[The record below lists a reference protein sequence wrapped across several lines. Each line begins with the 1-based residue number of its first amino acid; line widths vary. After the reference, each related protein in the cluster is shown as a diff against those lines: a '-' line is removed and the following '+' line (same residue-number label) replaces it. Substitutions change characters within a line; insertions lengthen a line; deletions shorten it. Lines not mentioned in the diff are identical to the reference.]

1 MRFYFYDPIFLT
13 RPMPITCPLGLHRIN
28 QEEFA
33 ELDYRVMRVAFECQ
47 NELGRLC
54 EEAIYQNDMVARLTA
69 AGLSAATEVRVTVTH
84 GDFVKTYWLDLI
96 VATAGIYE
104 LKTAISLTGPH
115 EAQLLNYLFL
125 CGAHHG
131 KLINFRPAQVESR
144 FVNTTLTQAERR
156 RFEVDTSAWLE
167 REPTDQIFR
176 ESLLSLLNDW
186 GCWLDLELYT
196 EALIHI
202 AGGEGRGVQRLPLAR
217 DGVSLGTQCFHMLN
231 PETAFRVTALTA
243 GTSNYE
249 HHLRAMLRLSP
260 LRTLQWANLG
270 RQKIQLVSLTK

>member
-1 MRFYFYDPIFLT
+1 
-13 RPMPITCPLGLHRIN
+13 MPITGPLGLKPIN

-54 EEAIYQNDMVARLTA
+54 EEAIYQKDMVARLEA

-84 GDFVKTYWLDLI
+84 RDYVKTYLLDLI
-96 VATAGIYE
+96 VAHAGIYE
-104 LKTAISLTGPH
+104 LKTALGLAGPH

-125 CGAHHG
+125 CGARHG

-144 FVNTTLTQAERR
+144 FVNTTLTQPERR
-156 RFEVDTSAWLE
+156 RFEVDTEAWLE
-167 REPTDQIFR
+167 RDQTDRIFR
-176 ESLLSLLNDW
+176 ERLLGLLDDW

-196 EALIHI
+196 EALIHF
-202 AGGEGRGVQRLPLAR
+202 AGGDGQVVQRLPLVRGDA
-217 DGVSLGTQCFHMLN
+217 SLGGQCFYLLN
-231 PETAFRVTALTA
+231 PETAFRVTALTEGA
-243 GTSNYE
+243 SNYE

-260 LRTLQWANLG
+260 LRTLQWVNLG
-270 RQKIQLVSLTK
+270 RQKIQLVSLTR

>member
-1 MRFYFYDPIFLT
+1 
-13 RPMPITCPLGLHRIN
+13 MPITGPLGLHPIN

-54 EEAIYQNDMVARLTA
+54 EEGIYQNDLAARLKA
-69 AGLSAATEVRVTVTH
+69 AGLAGSTEVRVTVTH
-84 GDFVKTYWLDLI
+84 GDFVKTYLLDLI
-96 VATAGIYE
+96 VAHAGIYE
-104 LKTAISLTGPH
+104 LKTALGLAGPH

-144 FVNTTLTQAERR
+144 FVNTTLTQSERR
-156 RFEVDTSAWLE
+156 QFTFDPAAWQE
-167 REPTDQIFR
+167 RDQTDRIFR
-176 ESLLSLLNDW
+176 KSLLGLLNDW

-196 EALIHI
+196 EALIHF
-202 AGGEGRGVQRLPLAR
+202 AGGESQVVQRLPLTRGKA
-217 DGVSLGTQCFHMLN
+217 SLGRQCFHLLN
-231 PETAFRVTALTA
+231 PETAFRVTALTE
-243 GTSNYE
+243 GISNFE

-260 LRTLQWANLG
+260 LRSLQWVNLG
-270 RQKIQLVSLTK
+270 RQKIQLVSLIR